1 MAQRLSKDHYLNSEK
16 MLCKRLK
23 SDKVGRHYHSRRV
36 VSPIM
41 IRRNLT
47 YKNKIS
53 RIIAG
58 ILEMCKGNM
67 AIFNTQAVRHK
78 KLYELRGLAIGRKY
92 FPVYSVSSY
101 LLAD

>member
-36 VSPIM
+36 VCPIM

-47 YKNKIS
+47 YKNTIS

-58 ILEMCKGNM
+58 MLEMC
-67 AIFNTQAVRHK
+67 
-78 KLYELRGLAIGRKY
+78 
-92 FPVYSVSSY
+92 
-101 LLAD
+101 